1 MEVWQRMLSGRR
13 LNLANPSMLDV
24 EIEDIAHGLA
34 RIARWNGQ
42 TISEWSMSV
51 AEHSLL
57 VERLVGEATPRIDRR
72 WRLAALLHDASEYVL
87 GDMIGPLKQHL
98 GSQWRQLEDRLQE
111 EVHLRFGLPAVLP
124 EDVHGQVKQGDLTA
138 AWLEATQLA
147 GYTEK
152 EAGRRWRRPRRKA
165 TLAIRLEPMPP
176 RPAADAFVARFRQLH
191 SRSSQTLKRTRITS
205 PSRTG

>member
-13 LNLANPSMLDV
+13 LNLVDPFMLDV

-42 TISEWSMSV
+42 TVSEWSMSV

-57 VERLVGEATPRIDRR
+57 VERLFGEAGPRVERR
-72 WRLAALLHDASEYVL
+72 WRLAALLHDASEFVL

-98 GSQWRQLEDRLQE
+98 GPQWRELEDRLQE
-111 EVHLRFGLPAVLP
+111 EVHARFGLPAVLP
-124 EDVHGQVKQGDLTA
+124 DSVHGRIKQADRLA

-147 GYTEK
+147 GYSER
-152 EAGRRWRRPRRKA
+152 EAGSRWTRPRRKDMRG
-165 TLAIRLEPMPP
+165 IRIEPMPP
-176 RPAADAFVARFRQLH
+176 RPAAEAFVARFRQLEI
-191 SRSSQTLKRTRITS
+191 RRAQTLKRTRTTS